1 MELQP
6 LIPPSSLQMVFSP
19 TGWLTRPGF
28 MLGGQISSV
37 ASGCFYPLLYFRKEA
52 QGVKILFFSFLPLSM
67 RICCKLCPV
76 GLIQGFHIFRVCR
89 LDQEIPPLKS
99 PAHISRTHDCVCQL
113 LQDSHFRASP
123 GLFVPSIGTPYP
135 APTGFSLTPGQGRV
149 ACEWFWLL
157 LLTVSS

>member
-6 LIPPSSLQMVFSP
+6 LIPSSSPLMVFSP

-76 GLIQGFHIFRVCR
+76 GLIQGFISSVFAD
-89 LDQEIPPLKS
+89 LIGEIPPLKS
-99 PAHISRTHDCVCQL
+99 PAHIIPHSRLCL
-113 LQDSHFRASP
+113 PASS
-123 GLFVPSIGTPYP
+123 G
-135 APTGFSLTPGQGRV
+135 
-149 ACEWFWLL
+149 
-157 LLTVSS
+157 

>member
-28 MLGGQISSV
+28 MQGGQISSV

-99 PAHISRTHDCVCQL
+99 PAHIIPHSRLCL
-113 LQDSHFRASP
+113 PASS
-123 GLFVPSIGTPYP
+123 G
-135 APTGFSLTPGQGRV
+135 
-149 ACEWFWLL
+149 
-157 LLTVSS
+157 